1 MIQFKK
7 YSSIENSFNN
17 DYLNKVKEQM
27 PATLQYVVQEK
38 VHGANTSFICD
49 GTEVRFAKRT
59 ALLNADE
66 KFFDFQE
73 ILARY
78 RSQVMALYAMVKS
91 DHPEVNS
98 LTLFGEL
105 FGGLYPHPD
114 VQAQR
119 NVMLIQ
125 KGVCYMPGHEFYAF
139 DLYLSDAEGNGRFLS
154 VDEANAY
161 FVAGNF
167 FYARTLFQGML
178 DECLNYPNAFQSH
191 IAEWLGLPALADN
204 ICEGVVIRPVVPMF
218 LRNGARVLIKNKNER
233 FSEKGKKTR
242 NKNFADATSKA
253 YSPALQTLLNEVSAY
268 VTENRLTNVISHI
281 GEVSMPQHFGKV
293 TGMFSKDALDDF
305 LKEYAAA
312 YSALEKNEQK
322 MFNKELTQL
331 CAALVKKS
339 LS

>member
-125 KGVCYMPGHEFYAF
+125 KGVCYTPGHEFMPSIF
-139 DLYLSDAEGNGRFLS
+139 ICR
-154 VDEANAY
+154 
-161 FVAGNF
+161 
-167 FYARTLFQGML
+167 ML
-178 DECLNYPNAFQSH
+178 KAM
-191 IAEWLGLPALADN
+191 ADF
-204 ICEGVVIRPVVPMF
+204 CR
-218 LRNGARVLIKNKNER
+218 
-233 FSEKGKKTR
+233 
-242 NKNFADATSKA
+242 
-253 YSPALQTLLNEVSAY
+253 
-268 VTENRLTNVISHI
+268 
-281 GEVSMPQHFGKV
+281 
-293 TGMFSKDALDDF
+293 
-305 LKEYAAA
+305 
-312 YSALEKNEQK
+312 
-322 MFNKELTQL
+322 
-331 CAALVKKS
+331 
-339 LS
+339 